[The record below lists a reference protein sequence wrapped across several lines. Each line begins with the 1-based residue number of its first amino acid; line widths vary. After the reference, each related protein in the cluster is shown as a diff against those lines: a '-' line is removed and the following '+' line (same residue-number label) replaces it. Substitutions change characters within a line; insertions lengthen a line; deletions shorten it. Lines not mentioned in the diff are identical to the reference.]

1 MSAAADFRAA
11 VEGQDHAGML
21 AALSPDVVLHSP
33 VTFRPFEGRDA
44 VGHVLAAVMRVFE
57 DFRYTDELEG
67 SGVTALV
74 FRARVGDREA
84 EGIDLVRAG
93 PDGLIDDF
101 TVLVRPLSALQAL
114 AEAMARE
121 LGAAPPS

>member
-1 MSAAADFRAA
+1 MSAAADFRVA
-11 VEGQDHAGML
+11 VEAQDHAGML

-57 DFRYTDELEG
+57 DFRYTDELAG
-67 SGVTALV
+67 PGVTALV

-84 EGIDLVRAG
+84 EGIDLVREGA
-93 PDGLIDDF
+93 DGLIDDF

>member
-11 VEGQDHAGML
+11 VEAGDHAGMVATL
-21 AALSPDVVLHSP
+21 APEIVFHSP

-44 VGHVLAAVMRVFE
+44 VGHVLAGVMRVFK
-57 DFRYTDELEG
+57 DFRYTDELEAA
-67 SGVTALV
+67 GVTALV

-84 EGIDLVRAG
+84 EGIDLIREG
-93 PDGLIDDF
+93 PDGLIEDF
-101 TVLVRPLSALQAL
+101 TVFVRPLSALQAL

-121 LGAAPPS
+121 LGAPPPS

>member
-11 VEGQDHAGML
+11 VEAADHAGMV
-21 AALSPDVVLHSP
+21 ATLSPEIVFHSP

-44 VGHVLAAVMRVFE
+44 VGHVLAGVMRVFK
-57 DFRYTDELEG
+57 DFRYTDELEAAG
-67 SGVTALV
+67 ATALV

-84 EGIDLVRAG
+84 EGIDLIREG
-93 PDGLIDDF
+93 PDGLIEDF

>member
-11 VEGQDHAGML
+11 VEAADHAGMV
-21 AALSPDVVLHSP
+21 ATLSPEIVFHSP

-44 VGHVLAAVMRVFE
+44 VGHVLAGVM
-57 DFRYTDELEG
+57 
-67 SGVTALV
+67 ALV

-84 EGIDLVRAG
+84 EGIDLIREG
-93 PDGLIDDF
+93 PDGLIEDF

-121 LGAAPPS
+121 LGAPPPS